1 MSKRDGHKSHNA
13 VVVQDTAQP
22 LGQVRDSHASAGT
35 IVSAVLD
42 IQRHVITRDNWI
54 KSLECLSLATDRDSE
69 PTGKRQRLANGD
81 GVSPSYASSR
91 LRRTYLDPVA
101 DPEGGREYVA
111 VSYTWDIPEQEQEG
125 PNGHTAGGYL
135 VESRR
140 TGELSRPSDVRDI
153 VWKRVLSFARHV
165 KCENIWIDRDCIDQT
180 NESEKHMAIQN
191 MHLVYSLARWPI
203 ALLTRPIQTAEEL
216 DALVSL
222 LLGDVRAEEEALAL
236 ELLDHI
242 TSNRWWQRAW
252 TFQEDYKAATRMT
265 LMIPH
270 DSDLELQKLSARDFS
285 GRPLFGTVPG
295 EICVKSVDF
304 RRQATEFCLLR
315 RKKHPESEDTC
326 NRILVAAG
334 KYNVLL
340 REEDWAHPDAPITRS
355 MSPTIF
361 KDIGRR
367 GISAESD
374 RLAIVANCCNYTARL
389 DTVALNK
396 RGSSL
401 SLSLLALYI
410 LNGEILEN
418 SPRRSGGALKNTV
431 YEYLAKQ
438 SLRSFRPPVDEELTF
453 IKSCRFLNPIL
464 TAHGTQT
471 QGHLWRLGKVI
482 RRHAQKRDRYCTLSP
497 LETLATELQYKTY
510 GASYTELALNL
521 YAKSQESSGS
531 KVASKQHRHHG
542 RNPLAHNRPW
552 VWREWMVDEIERAL
566 LEGKALRLASLV
578 DTKRGGHD
586 MPYGAV
592 FVGEDSN
599 DWQDEKNET
608 GAQSPPPR
616 YAFTSVASARKPR
629 MGDLQKHVSL
639 EVEIEW
645 PGTDSDQSSADN
657 HEEKASLPKLY
668 IKRWIN
674 GLCFA
679 KDEPQ
684 RAVIFPWP
692 ADLLD
697 S

>member
-1 MSKRDGHKSHNA
+1 MSNRDGPKSHNA

-35 IVSAVLD
+35 IVSAMLD

-54 KSLECLSLATDRDSE
+54 KSLECLSLATDRDGE
-69 PTGKRQRLANGD
+69 PAGKRQRLASGD
-81 GVSPSYASSR
+81 SVSPSYAPR
-91 LRRTYLDPVA
+91 LLRRTFLDPVA

-111 VSYTWDIPEQEQEG
+111 VSYTWDISEQEQEG
-125 PNGHTAGGYL
+125 ESSHGSGGYL
-135 VESRR
+135 VESRK
-140 TGELSRPSDVRDI
+140 TGEQSRPSDVRDI
-153 VWKRVLSFARHV
+153 VWKRVLHFAQHL
-165 KCENIWIDRDCIDQT
+165 KCDNIWIDRDCIDQT

-191 MHLVYSLARWPI
+191 MHLVYSLARWPV

-216 DALVSL
+216 DIFVSL

-236 ELLDHI
+236 ELLDDI
-242 TSNRWWQRAW
+242 TSDRWWQRAW
-252 TFQEDYKAATRMT
+252 TFQEDYRASVRMT

-270 DSDLELQKLSARDFS
+270 DSSLELQKQSARDFS
-285 GRPLFGTVPG
+285 NRPLFGTIRG

-315 RKKHPESEDTC
+315 RKKHPDSEDAC
-326 NRILVAAG
+326 NRILMTAG

-340 REEDWAHPDAPITRS
+340 RPEDWPHLYAPISRS

-401 SLSLLALYI
+401 SLSLLTLYM

-418 SPRRSGGALKNTV
+418 SPRRSRGALNNTI

-453 IKSCRFLNPIL
+453 IKSCRFLSPIL
-464 TAHGTQT
+464 TPEGTQT
-471 QGHLWRLGKVI
+471 QGYLWKLGKVI
-482 RRHAQKRDRYCTLSP
+482 RRHPQKRDKYCTLSP

-510 GASYTELALNL
+510 GASYTDLAMNI
-521 YAKSQESSGS
+521 YAKSQESSGI
-531 KVASKQHRHHG
+531 KAASKQHRHHG
-542 RNPLAHNRPW
+542 RNPLSQNRPW
-552 VWREWMVDEIERAL
+552 EWREWMVDEIERAL

-578 DTKRGGHD
+578 DTKRGGREV
-586 MPYGAV
+586 PYGAI

-599 DWQDEKNET
+599 DWQDEEIEK
-608 GAQSPPPR
+608 GVRRPPPR
-616 YAFTSVASARKPR
+616 YAFTSVGSARKLR
-629 MGDLQKHVSL
+629 VGDQKHVSL

-645 PGTDSDQSSADN
+645 PDTDSGQSSTQDHEDN
-657 HEEKASLPKLY
+657 DSPPKLH
-668 IKRWIN
+668 IKRWLN
-674 GLCFA
+674 GLCFP

-692 ADLLD
+692 ADLLET
-697 S
+697 